1 MNRHQCSLP
10 AVIAA
15 LALGIASGALAQTT
29 STGSG
34 HAYPTKPVRMVLGY
48 PPGGGIDVL
57 ARIMA
62 PKLSERW
69 GEQVVVD
76 NRPGAS
82 GNIGA
87 EIVAK
92 AAPDGYTLLMMTL
105 SHAVGAGLYSK
116 LPFHPADSFS
126 GVTLIGATTL
136 VLLSNPSS
144 SMKTVK
150 DVIAAAKAKPGQLS
164 FGSSGI
170 GGSPHL
176 AGELL
181 KLQTG
186 IDIVHVPYKGS
197 GLAFTDLM
205 GGHVPLLMSALPGAL
220 PHIKSGKMRAIGV
233 TSMQRSPA
241 VPEVPTI
248 AESGV
253 PGYEVRHW
261 FGALA
266 PAGTD
271 RKVLE
276 RLHDEFVVVLRMP
289 DVAEAFSKAGA
300 DPVSNTPREF
310 DAYLRAEI
318 ARWTKVVR
326 AAHVKAE

>member
-1 MNRHQCSLP
+1 MKLHRLAP
-10 AVIAA
+10 LLAA
-15 LALGIASGALAQTT
+15 LALGIASSAIAQTT

-34 HAYPTKPVRMVLGY
+34 QAYPIKPVRMVLGY

-62 PKLSERW
+62 PRLSERW
-69 GEQVVVD
+69 SQQVVID

-87 EIVAK
+87 DIVAK

-105 SHAVGAGLYSK
+105 SHAVGGGLYPK

-136 VLLSNPSS
+136 VLLSHPSS
-144 SMKTVK
+144 SMKSVK
-150 DVIAAAKAKPGQLS
+150 DVVGAAKARPGQLS
-164 FGSSGI
+164 FGSSGV

-197 GLAFTDLM
+197 GVAFTDLM
-205 GGHVPLLMSALPGAL
+205 GGHVPLLMAALPGAL
-220 PHIKSGKMRAIGV
+220 PHIKSGKIRAIGV
-233 TSMQRSPA
+233 TSMQRSQA

-253 PGYEVRHW
+253 AGYEVKHW

-271 RKVLE
+271 RKILE
-276 RLHDEFVVVLRMP
+276 RLHDEFVAVLRMP
-289 DVAEAFSKAGA
+289 DVVEAFANAGA
-300 DPVSNTPREF
+300 DPVSNKPREF

-318 ARWTKVVR
+318 AKWTKVIR
-326 AAHVKAE
+326 EARVKVE

>member
-1 MNRHQCSLP
+1 MNVYPHRLTSML
-10 AVIAA
+10 VAA
-15 LALGIASGALAQTT
+15 LALGIASSASAQTF
-29 STGSG
+29 
-34 HAYPTKPVRMVLGY
+34 PTKPVRMVLGY

-69 GEQVVVD
+69 GHQVVID

-87 EIVAK
+87 DIVAK
-92 AAPDGYTLLMMTL
+92 AVPDGYTLLMMTV
-105 SHAVGAGLYSK
+105 SHAAGAGLYPK

-126 GVTLIGATTL
+126 GVSLIGATVL
-136 VLLSNPSS
+136 VLLGHPSS
-144 SMKTVK
+144 PMKSLK
-150 DVIAAAKAKPGQLS
+150 DVIAAAKARPGQIS
-164 FGSSGI
+164 IGSSGV

-186 IDIVHVPYKGS
+186 IDLVHVPYKGS
-197 GLAFTDLM
+197 GIAYADVM
-205 GGHVPLLMSALPGAL
+205 GGHVPLLMAAAPGAM
-220 PHIKSGKMRAIGV
+220 PHIKSGKARAIAV
-233 TSMQRSPA
+233 TSAQRTQSLPD
-241 VPEVPTI
+241 VPTF

-261 FGALA
+261 FGGLA
-266 PAGTD
+266 PARTD
-271 RKVLE
+271 RKILE
-276 RLHDEFVVVLRMP
+276 RLHDEFVAVLRMP
-289 DVAEAFSKAGA
+289 DVVDAFGKAGA
-300 DPVSNTPREF
+300 DPVSSKPKEM

-318 ARWTKVVR
+318 AKWTKVIR
-326 AAHVKAE
+326 AAGVKPE

>member
-1 MNRHQCSLP
+1 MSVHRSWL
-10 AVIAA
+10 VGGFAA
-15 LALGIASGALAQTT
+15 LALGAAANVFAQE
-29 STGSG
+29 
-34 HAYPTKPVRMVLGY
+34 YPTRPVRMVLGY
-48 PPGGGIDVL
+48 PPGGGIDVVT
-57 ARIMA
+57 RIIS

-69 GEQVVVD
+69 GQQAVVD

-105 SHAVGAGLYSK
+105 SHAVGGALYPK

-126 GVTLIGATTL
+126 GVTTIAATTL
-136 VLLSNPSS
+136 VLLSHPSS
-144 SMKTVK
+144 SMKSVK
-150 DVIAAAKAKPGQLS
+150 DVIAAAKARPGQLS

-176 AGELL
+176 SGELL
-181 KLQTG
+181 KIQTG

-197 GLAFTDLM
+197 GIAFTDLI
-205 GGHVPLLMSALPGAL
+205 GGHIPLLMSALPGAL
-220 PHIKSGKMRAIGV
+220 PHIKSGKVRGVAV
-233 TSMQRSPA
+233 TSMQRSQA
-241 VPEVPTI
+241 IPEVPTV

-253 PGYEVRHW
+253 PGYDVKHW

-266 PAGTD
+266 PAGTP

-276 RLHDEFVVVLRMP
+276 RLHQDFVAVLRMP
-289 DVAEAFSKAGA
+289 DVAAGVARAGA
-300 DPVSNTPREF
+300 DPVTSTPREF
-310 DAYLRAEI
+310 DAYLRSEM
-318 ARWTKVVR
+318 ARWAKVIS
-326 AAHVKAE
+326 AARVKVQ

>member
-1 MNRHQCSLP
+1 MKVCLHRLA
-10 AVIAA
+10 AVFAA
-15 LALGIASGALAQTT
+15 LALGIASSAIAQTF
-29 STGSG
+29 
-34 HAYPTKPVRMVLGY
+34 PTKPVRMVLGY

-69 GEQVVVD
+69 GQQVVID

-87 EIVAK
+87 DIVAK
-92 AAPDGYTLLMMTL
+92 ASPDGYTLLMMTL
-105 SHAVGAGLYSK
+105 SHAAGAGLYQK

-126 GVTLIGATTL
+126 GVSLIGATTL
-136 VLLSNPSS
+136 VLLSHPSS
-144 SMKTVK
+144 SMKSLK
-150 DVIAAAKAKPGQLS
+150 DVIGAAKARPGQLS
-164 FGSSGI
+164 IGSSGV

-186 IDIVHVPYKGS
+186 IDLVHVPYKGS
-197 GLAFTDLM
+197 GLAFADLM
-205 GGHVPLLMSALPGAL
+205 GGHIPLLMAALPGAM
-220 PHIKSGKMRAIGV
+220 PHIKSGKMRAIAV
-233 TSMQRSPA
+233 TSMQRSQGI
-241 VPEVPTI
+241 PEVPTL

-253 PGYEVRHW
+253 AGYEVRHW

-271 RKVLE
+271 RKILE
-276 RLHDEFVVVLRMP
+276 RLRDEFAAVLRMP
-289 DVAEAFSKAGA
+289 DVVDAFAKAGA
-300 DPVSNTPREF
+300 DPVTNTPREF

-318 ARWTKVVR
+318 AKWTKVIR
-326 AAHVKAE
+326 EARVKVE